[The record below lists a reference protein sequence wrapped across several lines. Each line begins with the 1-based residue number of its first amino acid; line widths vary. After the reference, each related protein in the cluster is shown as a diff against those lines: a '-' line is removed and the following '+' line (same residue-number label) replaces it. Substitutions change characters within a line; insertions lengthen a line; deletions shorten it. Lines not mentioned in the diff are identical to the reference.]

1 MLCTISRHLCTP
13 FRLARCG
20 ACCVVPLVL
29 LAAAGSLAAYVP
41 GIGFAAYGSVSLDAE
56 DVPYLGNATRN
67 SWADQ
72 HSIVIWTRTTARPQM
87 QVDGKPFLRVTDQ
100 RARELARISDVSIL
114 HGEQIPEGL
123 QLADMLGSCPGRAG
137 KVRLTWFPV
146 ETPNRRSRTAWVT
159 TTAEKDFT
167 AQWRLTE
174 LLPGTVYRT
183 FVETRT
189 LDDRPG
195 VSSEGSFRTAPL
207 EESAESLN
215 FCITTCHDFIR
226 RDNGMNGHRIY
237 PSMTKLSPDF
247 VVHAGDIEYYDK
259 PDPWALTRDLMRFK
273 WGRIFSLPDNRRFYH
288 NTTSYFIKD
297 DHDTLSNDSWPGRT
311 YGAVSFAEGVK
322 LFNEEQFPSRN
333 PRYAN
338 IRWGRDVELWILEG
352 RDYRSANNM
361 PDGPQKTILGAEQK
375 DWLLRSLGESTA
387 KFKLVCSPTPIVG
400 PDRRNKSDNHANE
413 VFAWEGQ
420 QLRTAM
426 SQIPGVIV
434 FCGDRHWQYASRDVE
449 TGLWEFGCGP
459 GSAKH
464 QLGWKPGDER
474 PEHQF
479 LRVKGGFLS
488 GHLQADESRL
498 TIHHR
503 SVDGEIQS
511 TFEFPE
517 R

>member
-20 ACCVVPLVL
+20 ARCVVPLVL

-189 LDDRPG
+189 LDVR
-195 VSSEGSFRTAPL
+195 
-207 EESAESLN
+207 
-215 FCITTCHDFIR
+215 
-226 RDNGMNGHRIY
+226 
-237 PSMTKLSPDF
+237 
-247 VVHAGDIEYYDK
+247 
-259 PDPWALTRDLMRFK
+259 
-273 WGRIFSLPDNRRFYH
+273 
-288 NTTSYFIKD
+288 
-297 DHDTLSNDSWPGRT
+297 
-311 YGAVSFAEGVK
+311 
-322 LFNEEQFPSRN
+322 
-333 PRYAN
+333 
-338 IRWGRDVELWILEG
+338 
-352 RDYRSANNM
+352 
-361 PDGPQKTILGAEQK
+361 
-375 DWLLRSLGESTA
+375 
-387 KFKLVCSPTPIVG
+387 
-400 PDRRNKSDNHANE
+400 
-413 VFAWEGQ
+413 
-420 QLRTAM
+420 
-426 SQIPGVIV
+426 
-434 FCGDRHWQYASRDVE
+434 
-449 TGLWEFGCGP
+449 
-459 GSAKH
+459 
-464 QLGWKPGDER
+464 
-474 PEHQF
+474 
-479 LRVKGGFLS
+479 
-488 GHLQADESRL
+488 
-498 TIHHR
+498 
-503 SVDGEIQS
+503 
-511 TFEFPE
+511 
-517 R
+517 